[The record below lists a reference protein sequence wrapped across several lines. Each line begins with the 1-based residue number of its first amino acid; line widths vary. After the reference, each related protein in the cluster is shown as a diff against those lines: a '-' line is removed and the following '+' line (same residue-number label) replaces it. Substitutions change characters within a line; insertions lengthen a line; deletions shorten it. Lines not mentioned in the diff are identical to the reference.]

1 MFNHRHDRPMK
12 NRAGQPQP
20 RYTNKNNGGIKRMKK
35 TVICSILIS
44 SVLSGCAQRYCHSSK
59 SSYDFERDKR
69 RCMHQASA
77 YAASWGSAGNPF
89 MIVDD
94 SRQCLEME
102 YGWYKCSDA
111 APSPPQTN
119 FSDTPKYGPRVNPS
133 QQK

>member
-1 MFNHRHDRPMK
+1 
-12 NRAGQPQP
+12 
-20 RYTNKNNGGIKRMKK
+20 MKK
-35 TVICSILIS
+35 IVVCILLIS

-59 SSYDFERDKR
+59 SASDFERDKR

-102 YGWYKCSDA
+102 YGWYKCSEYT
-111 APSPPQTN
+111 PPPQ
-119 FSDTPKYGPRVNPS
+119 K
-133 QQK
+133 QKSTSEKKHPAQNIFNIDQEFKANE